1 MGQGAAMAIEDA
13 VSIATLLPYG
23 STSHDIP
30 MRLEM
35 YQTGRRP
42 RVDLVLHYT
51 RMNGRD
57 ENDAAGDRMSGML
70 AFICLEIF
78 KLTVTAAEMVKIM
91 NICFSHNEIEHSAN
105 LLDGKSTDQC
115 WR

>member
-1 MGQGAAMAIEDA
+1 MAIEDA
-13 VSIATLLPYG
+13 VSIATLLPCG
-23 STSHDIP
+23 STPHDIP

-57 ENDAAGDRMSGML
+57 GNDVAGDRMSGRFVYSL
-70 AFICLEIF
+70 RIY
-78 KLTVTAAEMVKIM
+78 
-91 NICFSHNEIEHSAN
+91 S
-105 LLDGKSTDQC
+105 G
-115 WR
+115 

>member
-1 MGQGAAMAIEDA
+1 MASNEQTECVTYADNLIDMGQGAAMAIEDA

-23 STSHDIP
+23 STPHDIP

-35 YQTGRRP
+35 YRTGRQP

-57 ENDAAGDRMSGML
+57 ENDAAGDRISGMFDL
-70 AFICLEIF
+70 
-78 KLTVTAAEMVKIM
+78 
-91 NICFSHNEIEHSAN
+91 
-105 LLDGKSTDQC
+105 
-115 WR
+115 

>member
-13 VSIATLLPYG
+13 VSIATLLPCG
-23 STSHDIP
+23 STPHDIP

-57 ENDAAGDRMSGML
+57 GNDVAGDRMSGRFVSTALEYTRADSGSCGNGENHEYLFL
-70 AFICLEIF
+70 A
-78 KLTVTAAEMVKIM
+78 
-91 NICFSHNEIEHSAN
+91 
-105 LLDGKSTDQC
+105 Q
-115 WR
+115 